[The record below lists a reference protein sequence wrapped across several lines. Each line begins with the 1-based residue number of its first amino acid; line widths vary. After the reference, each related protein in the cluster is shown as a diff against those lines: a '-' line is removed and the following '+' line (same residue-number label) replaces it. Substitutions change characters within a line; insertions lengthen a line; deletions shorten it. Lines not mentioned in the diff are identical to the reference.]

1 MNISQCFGGFR
12 SSRNVFQYA
21 CLRRPRNG
29 QKLSTSLVLQK
40 LGLQDVSDSRPVP
53 KMSGVS
59 NSELGER
66 LEKFREV
73 AVLPRHLAK
82 NQQVLVYNKK
92 YASMLENEKIIARI
106 AGEEFRL
113 KYINVIKDIPRMKM
127 FLYDILPL
135 MKEKEDWRV
144 LPNILHGLKNTGFK
158 LKLPIAEKLVRTACI
173 NGRQN
178 VILECLRRTK
188 DTGMDLSQPNFTKT
202 VLFWICFKAIE
213 QDQSI
218 ECVSKSL
225 SMAEQILEM
234 LEDEKY
240 TGSKYKDVSTHQRNH
255 PEILGIPLC
264 IAAFRASK
272 FKDNK
277 DKDFQVAKYATEF
290 VCKSVATPLL
300 PSSDTITQAQTV
312 QDLENKV
319 KNLRNTQKDQELTKA
334 IKSRNYEREILKSRI
349 AKLLHWLMINIL
361 VVKGIRLALPILGP
375 TFQHKQQLQERL
387 AELEKNNES
396 IQSVWREVHTI
407 QGKDPQSFIM
417 SKLLRL
423 DTYT

>member
-1 MNISQCFGGFR
+1 
-12 SSRNVFQYA
+12 
-21 CLRRPRNG
+21 
-29 QKLSTSLVLQK
+29 
-40 LGLQDVSDSRPVP
+40 
-53 KMSGVS
+53 MSGVS
-59 NSELGER
+59 NSELQQR
-66 LEKFREV
+66 LEKFREI

-92 YASMLENEKIIARI
+92 YASMLENEKVIARI

-113 KYINVIKDIPRMKM
+113 KHINVIKDVPRLKM

-144 LPNILHGLKNTGFK
+144 LPNVLHGLKNTGFK
-158 LKLPIAEKLVRTACI
+158 MKLPIAEKIVRTACV
-173 NGRQN
+173 NGYQN

-188 DTGMDLSQPNFTKT
+188 ETGMDLCHPNFTKT
-202 VLFWICFKAIE
+202 VLFWICFKAFE

-255 PEILGIPLC
+255 PETLGIPLC
-264 IAAFRASK
+264 IAALRASK

-277 DKDFQVAKYATEF
+277 DKDFRVAKYATEF
-290 VCKSVATPLL
+290 VCKSVATPSLAN
-300 PSSDTITQAQTV
+300 SDDVKQAQTV

-319 KNLRNTQKDQELTKA
+319 KNLMNTQKDEELKKV
-334 IKSRNYEREILKSRI
+334 IKRRNYEREILLSQI
-349 AKLLHWLMINIL
+349 AKWMHWLMLNML

-375 TFQHKQQLQERL
+375 NFQHNQLLQERL
-387 AELEKNNES
+387 KDLDKNIENT
-396 IQSVWREVHTI
+396 QSVWREIYAI
-407 QGKDPQSFIM
+407 QGKDPQSFVI

-423 DTYT
+423 DVNEM